1 MKKIILLLS
10 LFIAFGATAQFL
22 SLKDLIKLQS
32 KNLTDAQEYLAKND
46 WKFNDAKELK
56 NGINQ
61 VSFAYGRNKLAIK
74 KAQGWLRYV
83 YNEKRGIVRISYEIF
98 NSNEFNDFQSDVKR
112 KDFRLINTE
121 VKEGKLISTYTN
133 NTHYL
138 TLQSIKIEN
147 AVNVA
152 VRYRV
157 GVKSA
162 ADYLN
167 TEKNNKED

>member
-1 MKKIILLLS
+1 MKR
-10 LFIAFGATAQFL
+10 G
-22 SLKDLIKLQS
+22 
-32 KNLTDAQEYLAKND
+32 
-46 WKFNDAKELK
+46 
-56 NGINQ
+56 
-61 VSFAYGRNKLAIK
+61 
-74 KAQGWLRYV
+74 
-83 YNEKRGIVRISYEIF
+83 GIVRISYEIF